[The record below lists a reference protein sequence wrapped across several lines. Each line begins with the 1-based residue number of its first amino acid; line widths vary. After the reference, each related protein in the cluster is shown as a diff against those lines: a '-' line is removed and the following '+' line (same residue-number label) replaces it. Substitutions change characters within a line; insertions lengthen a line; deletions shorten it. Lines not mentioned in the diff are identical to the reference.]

1 MRPVLAG
8 RASLHELQTIYCYA
22 DLALLNELCDIED
35 ELTAEAHDR
44 ANRER
49 KR

>member
-1 MRPVLAG
+1 MVLAG
-8 RASLHELQTIYCYA
+8 RATLRELQTNYCYD
-22 DLALLNELCDIED
+22 DLSLLNELCDVED

-44 ANRER
+44 AERER